1 MKHHKVGDRNSPSNA
16 RLFLRVVAKE
26 AQVTNKVQFLIDL
39 MRATAKV
46 THPVTVDQVVD
57 FSFLDKARSELD

>member
-1 MKHHKVGDRNSPSNA
+1 
-16 RLFLRVVAKE
+16 
-26 AQVTNKVQFLIDL
+26 